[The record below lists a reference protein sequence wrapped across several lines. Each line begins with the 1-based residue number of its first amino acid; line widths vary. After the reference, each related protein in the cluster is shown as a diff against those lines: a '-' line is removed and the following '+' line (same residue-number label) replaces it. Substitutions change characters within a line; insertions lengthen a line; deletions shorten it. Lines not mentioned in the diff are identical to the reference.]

1 MLSPGDQLSPW
12 PEPQWNAERRAAPSL
27 SLPRERGRVR
37 VGAAPCPQGAGQTT
51 RLSAFRFPFC
61 LRPGWVQGK
70 TREWRGGEALEKM
83 VAGKPAREQKSRREN
98 ESACA
103 VTSSRGASA
112 ASLDSRPPQDE
123 GLGSKMTKSVRFDA
137 GELDHLGPFLGF
149 AADELLE
156 VGGRAGEHVA
166 AEIGKALSHSGIG
179 ERGIDLLVENLD
191 H

>member
-70 TREWRGGEALEKM
+70 TREWRGGEGVRKN
-83 VAGKPAREQKSRREN
+83 GGRKTRARTKIAPRER
-98 ESACA
+98 ECLRCYLIPRCE
-103 VTSSRGASA
+103 RGEP
-112 ASLDSRPPQDE
+112 R
-123 GLGSKMTKSVRFDA
+123 
-137 GELDHLGPFLGF
+137 F
-149 AADELLE
+149 AAT
-156 VGGRAGEHVA
+156 
-166 AEIGKALSHSGIG
+166 SG
-179 ERGIDLLVENLD
+179 
-191 H
+191 